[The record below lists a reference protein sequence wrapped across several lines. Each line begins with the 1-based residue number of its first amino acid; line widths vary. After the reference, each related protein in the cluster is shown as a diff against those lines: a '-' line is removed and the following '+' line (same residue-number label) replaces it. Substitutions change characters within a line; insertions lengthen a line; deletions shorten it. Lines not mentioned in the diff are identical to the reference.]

1 MALVD
6 RACPRSYLL
15 RADFAHTGVATGTTT
30 PHQEGFESRKTVM
43 WIALRRSSL
52 FEKAVA
58 EAAEAKAF
66 GLDGDGDDDDE

>member
-1 MALVD
+1 MRALLSPPS
-6 RACPRSYLL
+6 C
-15 RADFAHTGVATGTTT
+15 AHSTRTGVATGTTT

-66 GLDGDGDDDDE
+66 GLDGDGGHDDDDE